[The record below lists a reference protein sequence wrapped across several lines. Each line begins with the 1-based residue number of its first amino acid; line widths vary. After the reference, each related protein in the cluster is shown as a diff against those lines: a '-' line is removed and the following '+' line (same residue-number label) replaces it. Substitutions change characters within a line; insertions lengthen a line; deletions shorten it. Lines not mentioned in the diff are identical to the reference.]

1 MSRYPDVGVA
11 VTKSSNWL
19 TLSVGTVETKSSMR
33 LPVMTERGRAD
44 ITEPG
49 LAIIWTGRGK
59 MGEWCQPPIITTGLI
74 TLTWELQM
82 GPRASLEGEHEVLL
96 TVHAM
101 IFVFPLHA
109 HQKSLKTA
117 QLLQILLPV

>member
-1 MSRYPDVGVA
+1 
-11 VTKSSNWL
+11 
-19 TLSVGTVETKSSMR
+19 MR
-33 LPVMTERGRAD
+33 LPVMTETGRAD

-49 LAIIWTGRGK
+49 LAIICTGTGK
-59 MGEWCQPPIITTGLI
+59 MGEMGEWGQLPIITTGLI

-82 GPRASLEGEHEVLL
+82 GGPRASLEGEHEGLL